1 MKTTH
6 LCRITLFL
14 TFALLLPNAPL
25 KITTHGGY
33 PTVRHCASVKVEEQ
47 EVSLSH
53 LIYGLE
59 AQRFIFG
66 RKIHPR
72 ELDQI
77 FEKTVDFWSEN
88 VVYL

>member
-1 MKTTH
+1 MLRK
-6 LCRITLFL
+6 
-14 TFALLLPNAPL
+14 P
-25 KITTHGGY
+25 
-33 PTVRHCASVKVEEQ
+33 
-47 EVSLSH
+47 H

-66 RKIHPR
+66 RKIRPR